1 MRRIPDAAARVPSRG
16 FTLIEMMVVIA
27 IIAILAL
34 MAMPNMTDKL
44 VRDQVVEAAKWADFA
59 KAPVATAWATSKTL
73 PADNAAAGLPAPDKM
88 VSNLVSAV
96 TVESGVLDIT
106 FGNQVNGSIKGKTLS
121 LRPAVVDDSP
131 MVPVAW
137 VCGRGKVPDK
147 MTVHGT
153 DRTDLPDKW
162 LPFNC
167 R

>member
-1 MRRIPDAAARVPSRG
+1 MRRMPDVSRRSVSRG
-16 FTLIEMMVVIA
+16 FTLIEMLVVIA
-27 IIAILAL
+27 IIAILA
-34 MAMPNMTDKL
+34 MVAMPNMTDKL
-44 VRDQVVEAAKWADFA
+44 VRDQVVEAAKWSDFA
-59 KAPVATAWATSKTL
+59 KAPVVTAWATSKTW
-73 PADNAAAGLPAPDKM
+73 PADNAAAGLPPPDKM

-96 TVESGVLDIT
+96 TVDSGVLNIT
-106 FGNQVNGSIKGKTLS
+106 FGNQVNGAIKGKTLS

-137 VCGRGKVPDK
+137 VCGHGKVPDK

-153 DRTDLPDKW
+153 DRTNLPDKW